1 MVGVASRW
9 RTLSVGFAALSIAA
23 ATLITPLASASRS
36 LVRSASA
43 TGIVNLSASRQVIQ
57 GFGTSER
64 SWSDPHV
71 AKTPTIE
78 VPEAVRTQILTA
90 LYRRL
95 GLTMARN
102 TLDPGLQGH
111 PGAPFDFVK
120 TDAQIALVK
129 QARRYGLTTFFPS
142 PVQLEDWMQ
151 PSDPGAYVA
160 YAMTVLERWRALGVT
175 PALYSPVNEP
185 KVSRDFPPQW
195 LHDVVVQL
203 GARMRAAGFKTK
215 LVIPDD
221 VDPIAAYTRA
231 QAILGD
237 PQARQYVGAVAFHIY
252 GVGGPA
258 DWVRLRQLASRYG
271 LPLWMTEYESPSYT
285 TYGNA
290 FDWAVKMHQ
299 LLTVGSV
306 NAIDYL
312 WGFFGDWVQSDTLI
326 SIRFNNGVFQSWS
339 PTPLYYFVGQYSKY
353 VRPGYRR
360 VDAST
365 DDQSVL
371 VSAYKGPNRVVVI
384 ATNTASDA
392 RPVSLKVMGGGK
404 PVRKAAVVQTTSSAG
419 LRALP
424 SIQLRSRN
432 LVATLPP
439 QSVTTF
445 VVTG

>member
-1 MVGVASRW
+1 MS
-9 RTLSVGFAALSIAA
+9 
-23 ATLITPLASASRS
+23 LASAS
-36 LVRSASA
+36 AAA
-43 TGIVNLSASRQVIQ
+43 TGTVNLAAGRQVIQ

-71 AKTPTIE
+71 AKTPSIQI
-78 VPEAVRTQILTA
+78 PEAVRAQILTS

-95 GLTMARN
+95 GLTMARDS
-102 TLDPGLQGH
+102 LDPGLQGQR
-111 PGAPFDFVK
+111 GAPFDFVK
-120 TDAQIALVK
+120 TDAQIAFVK
-129 QARRYGLTTFFPS
+129 QAKRYGLTTFFPS
-142 PVQLEDWMQ
+142 PVQLEDWLQ
-151 PSDPGAYVA
+151 PNDPGAYVT
-160 YAMTVLERWRALGVT
+160 YAMTVLNRWRALGET

-203 GARMRAAGFKTK
+203 GRRMRAAGFKTK

-221 VDPIAAYTRA
+221 VDPIAAYARA
-231 QAILGD
+231 QAVLAD

-252 GVGGPA
+252 GAGGPA
-258 DWVRLRQLASRYG
+258 DWMKLRQLASRYG
-271 LPLWMTEYESPSYT
+271 LPLWMTEYESPTYT
-285 TYGNA
+285 TYANA
-290 FDWAVKMHQ
+290 FDWAIKMHQ

-326 SIRFNNGVFQSWS
+326 SIRFNNGVYQNWS
-339 PTPLYYFVGQYSKY
+339 TTPLYSLVGQYSKY

-365 DDQSVL
+365 DDSSVL
-371 VSAYKGPNRVVVI
+371 VSAYKGPRRVVVV
-384 ATNTASDA
+384 ATNTAADA
-392 RPVSLKVMGGGK
+392 RPLTVKVTGRNNLAAK
-404 PVRKAAVVQTTSSAG
+404 VAVVQTTSSAG

-424 SIQLRSRN
+424 SLRLRVRT
-432 LVATLPP
+432 LATTLPP

-445 VVTG
+445 LIPS